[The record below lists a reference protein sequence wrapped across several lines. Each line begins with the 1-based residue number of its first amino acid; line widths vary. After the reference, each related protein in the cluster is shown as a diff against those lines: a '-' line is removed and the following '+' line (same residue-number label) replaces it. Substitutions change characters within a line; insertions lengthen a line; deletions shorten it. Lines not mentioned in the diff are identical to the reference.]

1 MDKNIEMRDA
11 VWQLMRTFKY
21 SMKHA
26 VKTGKLE
33 ISSVHVRVLHTI
45 ELTNNCTANDVSM
58 QLQVDKAQIARV
70 VKELIDQEWIVRAP
84 HPTDGRSRILQLTSS
99 GKTLIEK
106 VHKIEGEVFQ
116 VMTQCVSAEEAAVFM
131 NVVKKM
137 SKSLMMT
144 K

>member
-33 ISSVHVRVLHTI
+33 ISPVHVRVLHTI
-45 ELTNNCTANDVSM
+45 ELTNSCTANDVSM

-70 VKELIDQEWIVRAP
+70 VKELIEQEWIVRAP
-84 HPTDGRSRILQLTSS
+84 HPTDGRSRVLQLTSS
-99 GKTLIEK
+99 GKALIKK

-137 SKSLMMT
+137 SQSLVMT
-144 K
+144 I

>member
-70 VKELIDQEWIVRAP
+70 VKELIDQEWIVRAL
-84 HPTDGRSRILQLTSS
+84 HPTDGRSRVLQLTSA
-99 GKTLIEK
+99 GKALIKK

>member
-70 VKELIDQEWIVRAP
+70 VKELIDQEWIVRAL
-84 HPTDGRSRILQLTSS
+84 HPTDGRSRVLQLTSS

>member
-58 QLQVDKAQIARV
+58 QLQVDKAQIARI
-70 VKELIDQEWIVRAP
+70 VKELLDQEWIVRAP

>member
-33 ISSVHVRVLHTI
+33 ISPVHVRILHTI
-45 ELTNNCTANDVSM
+45 ELIDNCTANDVSM
-58 QLQVDKAQIARV
+58 ELQVDKAQIARI
-70 VKELIDQEWIVRAP
+70 VKELLDQEWIVRAP